1 MATASCRDLFSE
13 NADMVITLV
22 MPGDDKFG
30 LSYSYNISALSVL
43 LGTDVASV
51 EAKLRTEIVSAL

>member
-1 MATASCRDLFSE
+1 
-13 NADMVITLV
+13 MVITLV